1 MSKKNTKEK
10 TESTS
15 NAGPSATVG
24 VVDTESIFQKAV
36 QSALLTLRID
46 FDKIFKH
53 IDLRLEVGLT
63 EKEITRKRTVCKR

>member
-1 MSKKNTKEK
+1 
-10 TESTS
+10 
-15 NAGPSATVG
+15 
-24 VVDTESIFQKAV
+24 VVDTEAIFQKAV